1 MISPQFSKTKRI
13 KWGHFTD
20 VFIQELR
27 EKTACGK
34 NFFNVHQTEF
44 TQTQVVN
51 HIDINEQG
59 HDTT

>member
-1 MISPQFSKTKRI
+1 M
-13 KWGHFTD
+13 
-20 VFIQELR
+20 FIQELR